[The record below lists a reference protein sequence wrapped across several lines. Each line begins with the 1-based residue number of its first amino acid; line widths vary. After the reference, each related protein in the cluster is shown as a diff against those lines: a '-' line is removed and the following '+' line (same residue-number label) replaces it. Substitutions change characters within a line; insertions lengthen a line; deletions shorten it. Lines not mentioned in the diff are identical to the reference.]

1 MYNLVYQP
9 ETLGDY
15 LAIYLHMELPMTRY
29 QSDGGITA
37 IYHQDTLIGINVYN
51 PRSMF
56 PDLTTGIIRRFS
68 PAQFKTL
75 QTILKPLEG
84 QLTLP
89 AFHSGF
95 QVALVTEKNDHPDA
109 DALFVCQLNLGQ
121 RSIQVVTNS
130 SKVKAGDNVIV
141 ALPGA
146 MLADGQL
153 VQEGMM
159 MKVPSQGML
168 CSEKTLGITP
178 ETQVGVM
185 ILPAT
190 AVIGKDAYDQ

>member
-51 PRSMF
+51 PRSLF

-84 QLTLP
+84 QFTLP

-95 QVALVTEKNDHPDA
+95 IVASILEKHDHPEA
-109 DALFVCQLNLGQ
+109 DALFVCQLNLGHA
-121 RSIQVVTNS
+121 SIQVVTNS
-130 SKVKAGDNVIV
+130 RKVKADDKVIV

-159 MKVPSQGML
+159 MKVLSQGML
-168 CSEKTLGITP
+168 CSEKTLGITV

>member
-15 LAIYLHMELPMTRY
+15 LAIYLHVELPVTRY
-29 QSDGGITA
+29 QSVGGITA

-56 PDLTTGIIRRFS
+56 TDLTTGIIRRFS

-95 QVALVTEKNDHPDA
+95 QVALVREKNDHPDA

-130 SKVKAGDNVIV
+130 RKVKVDDKVIV

-146 MLADGQL
+146 MLTDGQL

-159 MKVPSQGML
+159 MKMPSQGML
-168 CSEKTLGITP
+168 CSEKTLGINP

-185 ILPAT
+185 ILPAI